1 MYGSWAHRGSVA
13 GTIGAGRKATMNPE
27 PLPAQDTDLKKSIIG
42 VWGLT
47 AREDYDQHGNRLID
61 PHLGAD
67 PIGMLAFSQ
76 DHFSAQ
82 FSKRD
87 RSEPSE
93 AVAVQTANNSAAVNG
108 YDAYFGRYWIDETGE
123 AIVVHLEG
131 SITPA
136 NTGQEFTRITRA
148 SDDQLLIRLD
158 TSTDEGTPITR
169 TLTFQRLP

>member
-1 MYGSWAHRGSVA
+1 
-13 GTIGAGRKATMNPE
+13 MNPE
-27 PLPAQDTDLKKSIIG
+27 PLPAQVTDLATSIIG

-47 AREDYDQHGNRLID
+47 LREDYDSNGARLID

-67 PIGMLAFSQ
+67 PIGMLAFSR

-93 AVAVQTANNSAAVNG
+93 AVAVQTANNSSAVDG

-131 SITPA
+131 AISPA
-136 NTGQEFTRITRA
+136 NTGQEFTRVTRA
-148 SDDQLLIRLD
+148 SEDQLLIRLD
-158 TSTDEGTPITR
+158 TSTDDGTPITR
-169 TLTFQRLP
+169 TLTFQRLA

>member
-1 MYGSWAHRGSVA
+1 MHQARVA
-13 GTIGAGRKATMNPE
+13 ATIGVERDNTMKPE
-27 PLPAQDTDLKKSIIG
+27 PLPDQDTDLAVSIVG

-47 AREDYDQHGNRLID
+47 TREDYDEVGNRLVD

-67 PIGMLAFSQ
+67 PVGLLAFSV
-76 DHFSAQ
+76 DYFSAQ
-82 FSKRD
+82 FSKRV

-93 AVAVQTANNSAAVNG
+93 AVAVQTANNCSTVGG

-136 NTGQEFTRITRA
+136 NTGQEFTRTTRA
-148 SDDQLLIRLD
+148 SERQLLIRLD
-158 TSTDEGTPITR
+158 TSTDNGTPITR
-169 TLTFQRLP
+169 TLTFKRLQ

>member
-1 MYGSWAHRGSVA
+1 
-13 GTIGAGRKATMNPE
+13 MNPE
-27 PLPAQDTDLKKSIIG
+27 PLPAQKTDLATSIVG

-47 AREDYDQHGNRLID
+47 KREDYDQKGNRLID

-67 PIGMLAFSQ
+67 PIGMLAFSE

-87 RSEPSE
+87 RSEPPE
-93 AVAVQTANNSAAVNG
+93 AVAVQTANNSSAVG
-108 YDAYFGRYWIDETGE
+108 GFDAYFGRYWIDESGE

-148 SDDQLLIRLD
+148 SDGQLLIRLD
-158 TSTDEGTPITR
+158 TSTDDGTPITR
-169 TLTFQRLP
+169 TLTFKRLP